1 MAPGGPLSVAINA
14 SLDPYAA
21 GGVQANLNGLIRTLR
36 QRPASSAMTL
46 LAAPVTTESW
56 NEIGGD
62 VFSVVPWPFPLAWYR
77 EPMQG
82 RSPTLAEMLR
92 ALRHRLGR
100 TSLKQHDDFLRR
112 LGVEL
117 VHFPHQLHFQT
128 GLPFVYEPW
137 DLQHVHLP
145 GFFSEGE
152 RLWRDRLYRDGC
164 RRARLVVAATA
175 WSKAD
180 FVRHMGVP
188 ASKVAVVYRGSL
200 NASMRLAPRQRD
212 AVLARLGVQPGF
224 AFYPATAFP
233 HKNHLRLLYALA
245 KLRDEHGI
253 VLPTVF
259 SGRRLDPFSREI
271 EATIARLHLDDQV
284 RVLGEVTEE
293 ELSALYHEARLLVFP
308 SLFEGL
314 GLPVV
319 EAMQHGLPVLAADA
333 ACLPEVVGDAG
344 MLFDGADVEAIT
356 ATLRRFFAEPRHADA
371 MRAAAGSRAQE
382 YSWERA
388 AATYAACYRHAA
400 GRRLTE
406 AQEALL
412 EEALS
417 R

>member
-1 MAPGGPLSVAINA
+1 
-14 SLDPYAA
+14 YAA

-164 RRARLVVAATA
+164 RRAGQVIAATA
-175 WSKAD
+175 WSKAE
-180 FVRHMGVP
+180 FVRYMGVP
-188 ASKVAVVYRGSL
+188 ASEVAVVYRGSL
-200 NASMRLAPRQRD
+200 KASMRLAPRQRD
-212 AVLARLGVQPGF
+212 AVLTRLGVQPGF

-253 VLPTVF
+253 VLPAVF
-259 SGRRLDPFSREI
+259 SGRRVDTFSREI

-293 ELSALYHEARLLVFP
+293 GLSALYHEARLLVVP
-308 SLFEGL
+308 SRFEGL
-314 GLPVV
+314 GWPVV

-356 ATLRRFFAEPRHADA
+356 AA
-371 MRAAAGSRAQE
+371 
-382 YSWERA
+382 
-388 AATYAACYRHAA
+388 
-400 GRRLTE
+400 
-406 AQEALL
+406 
-412 EEALS
+412 
-417 R
+417 